1 MAARRAEHVCF
12 IIHSHQPYCFDLNE
26 MLALPSGLRYR
37 NRFDNQWIQPNLRN
51 GVENLIGERVLVI
64 LRDVENNTLIPVRWG
79 AITIVQSIGKIVYF
93 EYLLGDLVEYGTAA
107 NVRQQEILDRT
118 ATLSAEHGWLPGTAG
133 QPMVD
138 PSVFKSTAGSGF
150 PTIGAANLTAW
161 GNAISAIATAP
172 IYRDVEFLKIV
183 DLVGP
188 DGAEAEIINES
199 YRVDRNTVYALR
211 VFQHVPSPT
220 MQSFPAHS
228 IEVNTF
234 SQHVVALRSKQRAVG
249 KYDMLT
255 FVLRVLNLGPGE
267 RTAMEIPH
275 IPDIATNKQALTSIY
290 LPLVVR
296 PARPAR
302 LALTGLILLAS
313 LVLMFFPTLTRLPG
327 DLVRNVATVV
337 FVLTLTG
344 PSRMLAT
351 IWPSWPWGGAK

>member
-1 MAARRAEHVCF
+1 MAPRRAEHLCF

-26 MLALPSGLRYR
+26 ILALPSGLRYR

-51 GVENLIGERVLVI
+51 NIADLIGERVLI
-64 LRDVENNTLIPVRWG
+64 LLRDVENNTLAPVRWG
-79 AITIVQSIGKIVYF
+79 TITTVQSVGKIIYF
-93 EYLLGDLVEYGTAA
+93 EYLLGDLVEYDTAA
-107 NVRQQEILDRT
+107 NVRQQEIIDRT
-118 ATLSAEHGWLPGTAG
+118 ATFAAEHSWLPGTAG
-133 QPMVD
+133 LPMAE
-138 PSVFKSTAGSGF
+138 PSVFKSTAGSNF
-150 PTIGAANLTAW
+150 PTVEAADLTAW

-172 IYRDVEFLKIV
+172 IYRDIEFLKIV
-183 DLVGP
+183 GLVGP
-188 DGAEAEIINES
+188 NGSEVEIINES
-199 YRVDRNTVYALR
+199 YRVDPNTVYTLR
-211 VFQHVPSPT
+211 VFQHVPNPT
-220 MQSFPAHS
+220 TQLLPAHS

-255 FVLRVLNLGPGE
+255 FVLRVLNLSPGE

-275 IPDIATNKQALTSIY
+275 VPDAATNKQALTSIY

-302 LALTGLILLAS
+302 LALTGIILLAS
-313 LVLMFFPTLTRLPG
+313 LVLMFFPKLTHLPD

-337 FVLTLTG
+337 FILTLTG